1 LSQRLKKKL
10 IDDKMKN
17 SYSVSILLFPTFIR
31 SKNLLL
37 QRISPYVGSVY
48 SLTID
53 SSDFG
58 FFNAILNGV
67 YRSVQST
74 TSIRS
79 IRTNEILDEFVLQQN
94 YPKQFNPNTISNFS
108 VPVSGFVISKIYNS
122 LGREMENLINEN
134 KEAENYSVYIDAS
147 KQSIGMYYYNFQSG
161 SHKITKK
168 MMSVKLLR

>member
-1 LSQRLKKKL
+1 
-10 IDDKMKN
+10 MKN
-17 SYSVSILLFPTFIR
+17 SYFVSIPLFPTFIR
-31 SKNLLL
+31 SKSLLL
-37 QRISPYVGSVY
+37 QRISPYVGSVC

-53 SSDFG
+53 SSDYV
-58 FFNAILNGV
+58 FFNAKLNGF

-94 YPKQFNPNTISNFS
+94 YPKQFNPNSISNFL
-108 VPVSGFVISKIYNS
+108 VPVSGFVTSKVYNS

-134 KEAENYSVYIDAS
+134 KEAEKYSVGLDAS
-147 KQSIGMYYYNFQSG
+147 KQSMEIYFYNFQSG

-168 MMSVKLLR
+168 MISVKLV